1 MGKLEKQ
8 QKWSVNGVIVTVYE
22 ESSTSASGARKIR
35 TITPKSTTPS
45 CGYDRRAD
53 LLAYAHRLRNVGSQ
67 QIQHH
72 HSHNSPLFSNLP
84 NKPKRRRR
92 WFARLKAL
100 KFSFGRLFGREK
112 KKAWNYENVES
123 KDREN
128 RYRTSPYPRRGRGR
142 CSKISKKLGSVL
154 KQFSCGCKC
163 SKGGFDRNDDQYQ
176 DLRNNS

>member
-8 QKWSVNGVIVTVYE
+8 QKWSVNRVIVTVYE
-22 ESSTSASGARKIR
+22 ESSTSGPRPRKIR

-53 LLAYAHRLRNVGSQ
+53 LLAYAHHLRNVGSQ
-67 QIQHH
+67 QIQHD
-72 HSHNSPLFSNLP
+72 HSPTVFSNLP

-112 KKAWNYENVES
+112 KKAWKYENVES
-123 KDREN
+123 RDREN
-128 RYRTSPYPRRGRGR
+128 RYRTSPSPRRGRGR
-142 CSKISKKLGSVL
+142 CSKFSKKLGYVL
-154 KQFSCGCKC
+154 KQFSCGSKC